1 LNFQNLPRDDKTVK
15 TAILPKRGALSEF
28 DYSQIEPRLFAYL
41 SAKVLKDDS
50 IAEWYRQ
57 GRDYYDEL
65 AAIVH
70 DKPLEEVTKAERQ
83 DAKAWFLMSLYMAG
97 PRKIAESVGISEKEA
112 KAFYKA
118 FHARLPQ
125 IKLIS
130 NPRPKRADVPWTPG
144 AMERMYQ
151 RRGFLKTPFGN
162 HIHAEQFGEHKLLN
176 KWIQG
181 TAAYVMKAAIVL
193 VDRWL
198 RESGLE
204 SRIVGTI
211 HDSLVIDG
219 PVSELALLHEHVP
232 RLMIEA
238 ANAPAG
244 DDINEWVPFAVD
256 HDVSTTNWAAKIP
269 YDEWVEAHQE
279 VAVGR

>member
-1 LNFQNLPRDDKTVK
+1 VK

-65 AAIVH
+65 AGIVH
-70 DKPLEEVTKAERQ
+70 AKPVDEVTKAERQ

-112 KAFYKA
+112 KAFYKS

-130 NPRPKRADVPWTPG
+130 NPRPKSDRVTWSPG
-144 AMERMYQ
+144 AMEQMYM
-151 RRGFLKTPFGN
+151 RRGYLTTPFGT
-162 HIHAEQFGEHKLLN
+162 HIHLPKFEEHTVLN
-176 KWIQG
+176 RWIQG
-181 TAAYVMKAAIVL
+181 TAAYIMKAALIN
-193 VDRWL
+193 VDRWI
-198 RESGLE
+198 RESIPAIE
-204 SRIVGTI
+204 SRMVGTI
-211 HDSLVIDG
+211 HDSIVMDG
-219 PVSELALLHEHVP
+219 PVSELALLHEQVP

-238 ANAPAG
+238 ADTPAG
-244 DDINEWVPFAVD
+244 DDINAWVPFAVD
-256 HDVSTTNWAAKIP
+256 HDVTTTNWAAKIP

-279 VAVGR
+279 AASA